1 MKNEKSISSE
11 AKSPKGEKNTAQT
24 KNPETPLTNPS
35 PTPTGTNT
43 DNSFMPSKTFILI
56 GLLSLITIILVGIA
70 LYTSVPKTNPTAQ
83 KQIVVLKTTLSVL
96 KPVTSASA
104 YLADVTL
111 TTERKKVTAV
121 QVELKYDPKTLTNVD
136 IKPGSFFA
144 SPTVLSKKID
154 KINGRISYILGI
166 GLGQQPVNGNG
177 IVAILSFTPL
187 LKNGITTIALLPE
200 SKITVSGVVP
210 SILTNV
216 QGIEFSFGQPQNNK

>member
-1 MKNEKSISSE
+1 MKNKKNVLRE
-11 AKSPKGEKNTAQT
+11 AKSPEGEK
-24 KNPETPLTNPS
+24 ETPLINPA

-43 DNSFMPSKTFILI
+43 DNSFMPSKTLILI
-56 GLLSLITIILVGIA
+56 GLLSLITIILLGIA
-70 LYTSVPKTNPTAQ
+70 LYTALPKTNPTAQ

-96 KPVTSASA
+96 KPVASASA
-104 YLADVTL
+104 YLADVAL

-144 SPTVLSKKID
+144 NPTVLSKKID
-154 KINGRISYILGI
+154 KVNGRVSFILGI
-166 GLGQQPVNGNG
+166 GLGQLPVNGNG
-177 IVAILSFTPL
+177 TIAVLSFTPL

-216 QGIEFSFGQPQNNK
+216 QGIEFTFGPTPTP